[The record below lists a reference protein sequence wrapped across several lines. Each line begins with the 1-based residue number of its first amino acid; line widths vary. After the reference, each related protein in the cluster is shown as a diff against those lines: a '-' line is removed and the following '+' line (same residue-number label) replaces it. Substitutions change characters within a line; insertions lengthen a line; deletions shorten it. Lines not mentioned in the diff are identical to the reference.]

1 VRDFVH
7 DALLSAAKP
16 TSVEAAEQMLRD
28 IFNDARAECKRL
40 KILGSTTANVSFA
53 VEIDG
58 KNYLIVGNAGDSVC
72 YQENLTAADARS
84 VTKEQLYEPY
94 PNYIFNSIGS
104 HPNLPNYLT
113 NQELKQWEF
122 DPKSIDPETNLPKF
136 SPDPDLL
143 RDQVTHIELKPGM
156 RFVHASDG
164 ISGDYIDERLEP
176 SVFGDAMRRGE
187 PAATVRYLINRSIK
201 NDDKSVV
208 AFIVEA
214 A

>member
-1 VRDFVH
+1 VH

-28 IFNDARAECKRL
+28 IFNDARAECERL
-40 KILGSTTANVSFA
+40 KIKGSTTANVSFA

-94 PNYIFNSIGS
+94 PYRIFNSIGS
-104 HPNLPNYLT
+104 TPNLANHLT
-113 NQELKQWEF
+113 NQELARWEF

-136 SPDPDLL
+136 SPNPNLL
-143 RDQVTHIELKPGM
+143 RDEVTHIELKPGM